1 MKMKKRIAVAGAAAL
16 AVVLAVALAVQ
27 MIPGGAPAA
36 QAALVKAEYPSMAP
50 YPVEADYYDE
60 ASGQLDYDRYSEDW
74 DAWRKSRTALYSDLD
89 GAALAP
95 FLTASAKELLAEDGG
110 KNKVYSPLNLYM
122 ALSMLTQ
129 TTGGESR
136 QQLLDLLGASS
147 AEELR
152 EQAPALWK
160 NHYRDDGLVTSVLGN
175 SLWLRD
181 DMGYSQET
189 LELLARDYYASSF
202 RGKMGSAEYDQA
214 LRDWLNEQTHG
225 LLAEQANG
233 LEMAPETV
241 LALAST
247 LYFKAPWADE
257 FQSERTAPQTFHAPT
272 GDVETD
278 FMHRS
283 MSGSYYWGDRFSA
296 VELRF
301 QEGGSMWFLLPDE
314 GVTPAEL
321 AASGEAMDFLLFSKQ
336 GRYDQE
342 RGEFVDQWPGQK
354 YLIINVALPK
364 FDVSVDLDL
373 IATLKDLGVT
383 DIFDMAAADFTPLG
397 AETDDPLYVSRA
409 QHAARVTVDEEGC
422 EAAAYTV
429 IMMYCGAEMPPE
441 EEVDFVLDRPFLF
454 AVTSDDNL
462 PLFLGTVNQP

>member
-1 MKMKKRIAVAGAAAL
+1 MKKRIAVAGAAAL

-27 MIPGGAPAA
+27 LVPGSVPAA

-50 YPVEADYYDE
+50 YPVEADYYDGV
-60 ASGQLDYDRYSEDW
+60 SGQLDYDRYSEDR

-89 GAALAP
+89 GSALVP

-152 EQAPALWK
+152 QQAPALWK

-189 LELLARDYYASSF
+189 LELLAKDYYASSF

-283 MSGSYYWGDRFSA
+283 MSGSYYWGDHFSA

-342 RGEFVDQWPGQK
+342 RGEYVDQWPGQK

-364 FDVSVDLDL
+364 FDVSADLDL
-373 IATLKDLGVT
+373 IATLQSMGVT
-383 DIFDMAAADFTPLG
+383 DIFDMAVADFTPLG

-429 IMMYCGAEMPPE
+429 IMVECGAEMPPE

-462 PLFLGTVNQP
+462 PLFLGTVNRP

>member
-1 MKMKKRIAVAGAAAL
+1 MKKRIAVAGAAAL

-27 MIPGGAPAA
+27 LVPGSVPAA

-60 ASGQLDYDRYSEDW
+60 ASGELDYDRYSEDR

-89 GAALAP
+89 GSALVP

-136 QQLLDLLGASS
+136 QQLLDLLGAAS

-152 EQAPALWK
+152 QQAPALWK

-189 LELLARDYYASSF
+189 LELLAKDYYASSF
-202 RGKMGSAEYDQA
+202 RGKMGAAEYDQA

-257 FQSERTAPQTFHAPT
+257 FQAERTAPRTFHTPA

-283 MSGSYYWGDRFSA
+283 MSGSYYWGDHFSA

-342 RGEFVDQWPGQK
+342 RGEYVDQWPGQK

-373 IATLKDLGVT
+373 SATLQSMGVT
-383 DIFDMAAADFTPLG
+383 DIFDTAAADFTPLG

-429 IMMYCGAEMPPE
+429 IMVECGAEMPPE

-462 PLFLGTVNQP
+462 PLFLGTVNRP

>member
-1 MKMKKRIAVAGAAAL
+1 MKKRIVTAGAAAL
-16 AVVLAVALAVQ
+16 AVVVAVALAVRL
-27 MIPGGAPAA
+27 IPGGTPAA
-36 QAALVKAEYPSMAP
+36 QAALAQAEYPSMAP
-50 YPVEADYYDE
+50 YPVEEEYYDE

-74 DAWRKSRTALYSDLD
+74 DAWRKSRTALRSDLD
-89 GAALAP
+89 GTALAP

-110 KNKVYSPLNLYM
+110 ENKVYSPLNLYL

-136 QQLLDLLGASS
+136 QQLLDLLGAAS

-160 NHYRDDGLVTSVLGN
+160 NHYRDDGLVTSLLGN

-189 LELLARDYYASSF
+189 LELLAKDYYASSF

-225 LLAEQANG
+225 LLTDQANG
-233 LEMAPETV
+233 LEMAPQTV
-241 LALAST
+241 IALAST

-257 FQSERTAPQTFHAPT
+257 FQPERTVPQTFHTPA

-278 FMHRS
+278 YMHRS
-283 MSGSYYWGDRFSA
+283 MSGSYYWGDRFAA
-296 VELRF
+296 VELRY

-321 AASGEAMDFLLFSKQ
+321 AASGEAMEFLLANKQ
-336 GRYDQE
+336 GRYDQI
-342 RGEFVDQWPGQK
+342 RGTYVDQWPGQK

-364 FDVSVDLDL
+364 FDVSADLDL
-373 IATLKDLGVT
+373 IAALKDLGVT
-383 DIFDMAAADFTPLG
+383 DIFDTAAADFTPLG
-397 AETDDPLYVSRA
+397 AETDDPLYVSQA
-409 QHAARVTVDEEGC
+409 KHAARVIVDEEGC

-429 IMMYCGAEMPPE
+429 FMMECGAAAPPE

-454 AVTSDDNL
+454 AVTSDDDL
-462 PLFLGTVNQP
+462 PLFLGTVNRP